1 MNGHTFRGSTY
12 CDFCRFFMGSKVMTN
27 RAVKCENREKNI
39 YSYEIKCKIF
49 IGADQEFYN

>member
-1 MNGHTFRGSTY
+1 MLYVRTT
-12 CDFCRFFMGSKVMTN
+12 
-27 RAVKCENREKNI
+27 RAVKRENREKNI